1 VFDDA
6 HAAEDYV
13 AEAWALSVGREM
25 IQYEQLVDALG
36 DSVEPS
42 FVARMMAPAG
52 PAADGREVRLIPI
65 GAVARHAEDI
75 DRVLAG
81 LHGDPSYR
89 FRMVR
94 ARIRP
99 GQADRLDQRFMPGAR
114 EHDHIPGVKAAR
126 QDLLL
131 HGAGRYRLAWHSP
144 VASARPAG
152 VRLACTGSGSWMRQA
167 GTGSV
172 SGPGQV
178 ASPRCR

>member
-1 VFDDA
+1 MSTSYQRTARYQIWRNTTVSLTTA
-6 HAAEDYV
+6 SLQRT
-13 AEAWALSVGREM
+13 AEAAWSIMSR
-25 IQYEQLVDALG
+25 
-36 DSVEPS
+36 P
-42 FVARMMAPAG
+42 G

-75 DRVLAG
+75 DRVLAR
-81 LHGDPSYR
+81 LQGDPSYR

-114 EHDHIPGVKAAR
+114 EHDHIPGAKAAR

-172 SGPGQV
+172 CGPGQV
-178 ASPRCR
+178 ASPGCR